1 MSCAKPRA
9 SPRPRPRQVMN
20 AERSHR
26 TPFRVMTPRS
36 PRQGLTRSHAARRR
50 NRTSP
55 EARRTEVRFL
65 TRPVNRWTEQTRRS
79 AQSESRIA
87 PRTHDPPPEM
97 HPADICNPHVKD
109 EHPGSRS
116 TTAIARRGARG
127 SRRRDP
133 LRPDRTAP
141 SHACSAKRRGNRPE
155 LWRPCR
161 RPVSDERHR
170 SPTSQDRFPRRS
182 VKNGGCHGPRRLP
195 PSSSLARPS
204 GRGAVSGAAV
214 RERRSPAPVSRLW
227 LGPRPPPR
235 PQPRWLI

>member
-9 SPRPRPRQVMN
+9 SPRPRLRQVMN

-26 TPFRVMTPRS
+26 TSFRVVTSRS
-36 PRQGLTRSHAARRR
+36 PRQGVPRSHAARRR

-55 EARRTEVRFL
+55 EARRTEVRF
-65 TRPVNRWTEQTRRS
+65 RSQPGDRKTEQTRRS
-79 AQSESRIA
+79 AQSESRSELC
-87 PRTHDPPPEM
+87 THDPPPEM

-116 TTAIARRGARG
+116 ITAIARRGARG

-133 LRPDRTAP
+133 LRPDRTATR
-141 SHACSAKRRGNRPE
+141 HACSAKRRGHRSE

-161 RPVSDERHR
+161 RPVSDESHR
-170 SPTSQDRFPRRS
+170 SPTSQDHFPRRS

-204 GRGAVSGAAV
+204 AQGALAGTEARG
-214 RERRSPAPVSRLW
+214 RRSPAPVSRLW

-235 PQPRWLI
+235 PRPRWLL